1 MSEIEIALTEQVRS
15 ACNAVADRS
24 THVHIN
30 YDHVASYASL
40 LPIEQAQSPELD
52 PQSHYLNHGDDTAAF
67 FLILDTV
74 NFGSGYFPLLRKRPG
89 MSGYFTVAHSLNDFY
104 KDHGPLTAE
113 ELTHLTIEDCTGIF
127 AQDPANKAVAEL
139 MQLFT
144 TALND
149 LGHYLLES
157 FDGSYIALIKAAGSS
172 VERLV
177 QLLMKMP
184 FFNDVALYDNL
195 KVPFYK
201 RAQLTAADLSMAFQG
216 QGLGTFNDLDTLT
229 IFADNLVP
237 HVLRVDNVLFYEE
250 ALCARIDAG
259 DLVPSGSAE
268 EIEIRA
274 CAVHAV
280 ELLKEELNIMGYDVT
295 SSEIDNLLWNR
306 GQKPYY
312 KAKPRHRTRTVFY

>member
-1 MSEIEIALTEQVRS
+1 MEIALTEQVRTV
-15 ACNAVADRS
+15 CKAVADRS

-30 YDHVASYASL
+30 YDHIPSYASL
-40 LPIEQAQSPELD
+40 LPIEQAQCPELD

-67 FLILDTV
+67 FLTLDTI

-104 KDHGPLTAE
+104 KNRGPLTAE
-113 ELTHLTIEDCTGIF
+113 ELTHLTIEDCTRIF
-127 AQDPANKAVAEL
+127 AQDPDNKAIAEL

-157 FDGSYIALIKAAGSS
+157 FDGSYIALIEAAGSS
-172 VERLV
+172 AERLV

-195 KVPFYK
+195 KVPFHK
-201 RAQLTAADLSMAFQG
+201 RAQLTAADLSTAFQG
-216 QGLGTFNDLDTLT
+216 QGLGSFNDLDTLT

-250 ALCARIDAG
+250 ALSARIDAG
-259 DLVPSGSAE
+259 ELVPSGSAE

-280 ELLKEELNIMGYDVT
+280 ELIKEESNRIGYDVK
-295 SSEIDNLLWNR
+295 SLELDYLLWNK
-306 GQKPYY
+306 GQQPYY

>member
-1 MSEIEIALTEQVRS
+1 MSEMEIALTEQVRT
-15 ACNAVADRS
+15 ACNAVADLS

-30 YDHVASYASL
+30 YDHLASYASL
-40 LPIEQAQSPELD
+40 LPIEREQYPELD
-52 PQSHYLNHGDDTAAF
+52 PQSHYLNRGDDTAAF
-67 FLILDTV
+67 FLILDTI
-74 NFGSGYFPLLRKRPG
+74 NFGSGYFPLLSKRPG

-104 KDHGPLTAE
+104 KNRGPLTAE
-113 ELTHLTIEDCTGIF
+113 DLTHLTIEDCTGIF

-157 FDGSYIALIKAAGSS
+157 FDGSYIALIEAAGSS
-172 VERLV
+172 AERLV

-201 RAQLTAADLSMAFQG
+201 RAQLMAADLSIAFQG
-216 QGLGTFNDLDTLT
+216 EGLGTFNDLYTLT

-250 ALCARIDAG
+250 VLSARIDAG
-259 DLVPSGSAE
+259 ELIPFGSAE

-280 ELLKEELNIMGYDVT
+280 ELLKEELNRIGYDVK
-295 SSEIDNLLWNR
+295 SLELDYMLWNR
-306 GQKPYY
+306 GQQPYY
-312 KAKPRHRTRTVFY
+312 KARPRHRTRTVFY

>member
-1 MSEIEIALTEQVRS
+1 MEIALTKQVRT
-15 ACNAVADRS
+15 ACKAVADRA

-30 YDHVASYASL
+30 YDHIPSYASL
-40 LPIEQAQSPELD
+40 LPIEQAQCPELD

-67 FLILDTV
+67 FLTLDTV

-104 KDHGPLTAE
+104 KNRGPLTAE

-127 AQDPANKAVAEL
+127 SQDPANKGVAEL

-157 FDGSYIALIKAAGSS
+157 FDGSCSALIKAAGSS
-172 VERLV
+172 AERLV

-195 KVPFYK
+195 KVPFHK
-201 RAQLTAADLSMAFQG
+201 RAQLTAADLSTAFQG
-216 QGLGTFNDLDTLT
+216 QGLGSFNDLDTLT

-250 ALCARIDAG
+250 ALSARIDAG
-259 DLVPSGSAE
+259 ELVPSGSAE

-295 SSEIDNLLWNR
+295 SSELDYLLWNR
-306 GQKPYY
+306 GQQPYY